1 MGVNL
6 TGGAVGRI
14 INREVAS
21 EKDLKPVLQVIELK
35 EVQTTSKNQPQQ
47 QQEPKKSERF
57 RLLLSDGSLAQQG
70 MLATNKNEL
79 VKSSKLQVGSIVQLT
94 QYICNVIQDRMIVI
108 IIELEV
114 IIEKYDII
122 GKPVPAPKSSRPTE
136 VPTDQPGTVMVQT
149 NTFGGSSVGGS
160 KADKLNS
167 AGTPLQQPRMNP
179 LHGSSFLNQAEPV
192 RYPAA
197 NSPPVCPKAEPSAGF
212 PGSSPLSGPYGAQ
225 NQAEPVRYPAANSP
239 PVYPKAEPSAGFPG
253 SSPLSGPYGAQS
265 TGFHNPRPA
274 ASRPLSTS
282 NRQPIPAYQQ
292 PSPMYS
298 NRGPVAKNDAPPR
311 IIPIS
316 ALNPYQGR
324 WTIKARVT
332 AKGELRRYSNARGEG
347 KVFSFDLLDSDGGEI
362 RVTCFNTAVDQFF
375 NQIEAGRV
383 YMISRGT
390 LKPAQK
396 AFNHLNN
403 DYEICLDST
412 SIIQPCYED
421 DNKIPRQQ
429 FHFRAISDVEGMENN
444 NIVDIIGVV
453 SFISPAASI
462 MRKNGTET
470 QKRTLHLK
478 DMSGRSVEL
487 TLWGNF
493 CNAEGQK
500 LQFLCD
506 SGEFPV
512 LAVKAG
518 RVSDFNGKAVGTIST
533 SQLFINPD
541 FPEVHRLKEWFVD
554 EGRNTPSVSI
564 SRETSSV
571 GRTDNRKTISQIKDE
586 RLGTSEKPDWIT
598 VVATIAYIKL
608 DNFCY
613 TACPIMNG
621 DRPCN
626 KKVTNNGDGKWW
638 CEKCDRSVDECDYR
652 YIIQFQI
659 QDHTGVTWVT
669 AFQESG
675 EDLMGVSAKDLYYL
689 RYENQND
696 EKFMEITRQ
705 VMFNKYMFK
714 LKVKEETFSDEQR
727 VKSTVVKVEKVNFSS
742 ESRYLLDLIDKIKAN
757 DSSCFASKAEITTP
771 NHGMDYTG
779 IGNDISRHLAPT
791 AGREYGLPA
800 YQGGQYG
807 NQYSGFRLRETA
819 ASMDVFCN
827 SCGVTGHS
835 STNCPTFMNGPAQSM
850 GRDCTGRI
858 SSEASVGRT
867 SDECYK
873 CHQSGHWAKDCP
885 RSGPSYGS
893 TDFSSGRYGGVSRQ
907 QVGALCWLLE
917 TMDFWFKGINEDT
930 SECSFN
936 ERDIQRCPF
945 LRNINKPTNFSFS
958 SLNFPIPV
966 QGARGPIFEDAPNFD
981 MAFRLFHGK
990 DGIVP
995 LSGRSD
1001 GRCNSLKQEP
1011 TPQFNPLAA
1020 KVATISLSA
1029 FGGGGPFSF
1038 GPFLDKWKNQKKK
1051 SDSSNKQET
1060 SSQNGDSSNHDALG
1074 DEWLQTGNCPIAKS
1088 YRAVSCVLPLV
1099 ATALQPPPGMKLR
1112 CPRAVVAARAT
1123 LARTA
1128 LVKNLRPQP
1137 LPAKVFVIALL
1148 GMAANVP
1155 LGVWKEHTEKFS
1167 LSWFAAVH
1175 AAVPFIA
1182 MFRKSVLIPKTAM
1195 ALTITASIL
1204 GQVIGSRAE
1213 RHRLKAV
1220 AEREKMAAQTAIDVA
1235 VAGYNDLSQVDYHCG
1250 REVPVKAGRPSSSSN
1265 NVCY

>member
-35 EVQTTSKNQPQQ
+35 RFTTSKNQQQQ

-70 MLATNKNEL
+70 MLTTNKNEL

-122 GKPVPAPKSSRPTE
+122 GKPVPAPKSSRPTQ
-136 VPTDQPGTVMVQT
+136 VPTDQPGTVMAQT
-149 NTFGGSSVGGS
+149 NSFGGSSVGGS
-160 KADKLNS
+160 MADKLNS
-167 AGTPLQQPRMNP
+167 AGIPLQQPRMNA
-179 LHGSSFLNQAEPV
+179 LHGSSFPNEAEPV
-192 RYPAA
+192 R
-197 NSPPVCPKAEPSAGF
+197 C
-212 PGSSPLSGPYGAQ
+212 
-225 NQAEPVRYPAANSP
+225 PAANSP
-239 PVYPKAEPSAGFPG
+239 PVYPKAQPCAGFPG
-253 SSPLSGPYGAQS
+253 SSPLSEPYGVQS

-274 ASRPLSTS
+274 ASRPLSTP

-332 AKGELRRYSNARGEG
+332 AKGELRRYNNARGEG

-362 RVTCFNTAVDQFF
+362 RVTCFNDVVDQFF

-429 FHFRAISDVEGMENN
+429 FHFRTIIDVEGMENN

-500 LQFLCD
+500 LQLFCD

-541 FPEVHRLKEWFVD
+541 FPEAHRLKEWFVT
-554 EGRNTPSVSI
+554 EGRNTLSVSI
-564 SRETSSV
+564 SREASSV

-586 RLGTSEKPDWIT
+586 GLGTSEKPDWIT

-626 KKVTNNGDGKWW
+626 KKVANNGDGKWW
-638 CEKCDRSVDECDYR
+638 CDKCDRSVDECDYR

-659 QDHTGVTWVT
+659 QDHTGITWVT

-675 EDLMGVSAKDLYYL
+675 EVLMGVPAKDLYYL

-696 EKFMEITRQ
+696 EKFMEIMRQ

-742 ESRYLLDLIDKIKAN
+742 ETRYLLDLIDKIKAN

-771 NHGMDYTG
+771 NHRMDYSG
-779 IGNDISRHLAPT
+779 IGTDGSKHLAPT

-800 YQGGQYG
+800 YQGGHYG
-807 NQYSGFRLRETA
+807 NQDSGSRLRETA
-819 ASMDVFCN
+819 SSMDVFCN

-835 STNCPTFMNGPAQSM
+835 STNCPTIMNGPAQSM
-850 GRDCTGRI
+850 GRDYTGRI
-858 SSEASVGRT
+858 SSGPIVGRT

-907 QVGALCWLLE
+907 QVGG
-917 TMDFWFKGINEDT
+917 F
-930 SECSFN
+930 
-936 ERDIQRCPF
+936 
-945 LRNINKPTNFSFS
+945 
-958 SLNFPIPV
+958 
-966 QGARGPIFEDAPNFD
+966 
-981 MAFRLFHGK
+981 
-990 DGIVP
+990 
-995 LSGRSD
+995 
-1001 GRCNSLKQEP
+1001 
-1011 TPQFNPLAA
+1011 
-1020 KVATISLSA
+1020 
-1029 FGGGGPFSF
+1029 
-1038 GPFLDKWKNQKKK
+1038 
-1051 SDSSNKQET
+1051 
-1060 SSQNGDSSNHDALG
+1060 
-1074 DEWLQTGNCPIAKS
+1074 
-1088 YRAVSCVLPLV
+1088 
-1099 ATALQPPPGMKLR
+1099 
-1112 CPRAVVAARAT
+1112 
-1123 LARTA
+1123 
-1128 LVKNLRPQP
+1128 
-1137 LPAKVFVIALL
+1137 
-1148 GMAANVP
+1148 
-1155 LGVWKEHTEKFS
+1155 
-1167 LSWFAAVH
+1167 
-1175 AAVPFIA
+1175 
-1182 MFRKSVLIPKTAM
+1182 
-1195 ALTITASIL
+1195 
-1204 GQVIGSRAE
+1204 
-1213 RHRLKAV
+1213 
-1220 AEREKMAAQTAIDVA
+1220 
-1235 VAGYNDLSQVDYHCG
+1235 
-1250 REVPVKAGRPSSSSN
+1250 
-1265 NVCY
+1265 